1 MYFLT
6 IIYIIA
12 ALLLAIY
19 AFNAWLLTGLYV
31 KHRRGGAI
39 SPAAAVRAATPLP
52 PVTVQLPIFN
62 EAFVV
67 ERLINAIARLDYPAD
82 LLQIQVLDDSTDE
95 TTEVAEALVNNY
107 QVQGI
112 NIELLHRRNRAGF
125 KAGALRRGLETA
137 SGDFLVIFDADFVP
151 EPDFLRQTIPYIAA
165 NSKVG
170 LVQTRWGHL
179 NRHYSGLTAAQAL
192 ALDGHFVIEQTAR
205 NRAGF
210 LMNFNGTAGIWRRE
224 CIESSGGWQADT
236 ISEDFDLSYRAQLAG
251 WQCLFLP
258 DVVAPAEIPPQLAA
272 FKRQQFRWAK
282 GSIQCLKKLGWPV
295 LRSSLPW
302 LVKLQAIIHLSSY
315 LMHPLMVVLALITP
329 ILIMNGGTRQVHFPL
344 IYLSLLSLG
353 PPILYAVA
361 QIALHSGEWLKHY
374 KAMPLLIL
382 LGSGI
387 AVSNTRA
394 VLEALLGVDNVFRRT
409 PKFNVASASDSWRS
423 SPYRLSLDCLVLAE
437 LGLSL
442 YSFIG
447 AWIAAGNGNHFAV
460 PFILLYACA
469 FGYVGLQEIWDA
481 GCELRRRRTRPGISG
496 IAERA
501 VVAQARASRI
511 VGAPN
516 EKYEVM
522 SGQR

>member
-6 IIYIIA
+6 IVYIIA
-12 ALLLAIY
+12 ALLLAMY
-19 AFNAWLLTGLYV
+19 AFNAWVLTGLYL
-31 KHRRGGAI
+31 KHRRERPA
-39 SPAAAVRAATPLP
+39 SPATAVMAAAPLP

-62 EAFVV
+62 ETFVV
-67 ERLINAIARLDYPAD
+67 ERLINAMVRLDYPAG

-95 TTEVAEALVNNY
+95 TTGVAEALVNHY
-107 QVQGI
+107 QAQGI
-112 NIELLHRRNRAGF
+112 NIELLHRRQRVGF
-125 KAGALRRGLETA
+125 KAGALKQGLETA
-137 SGDFLVIFDADFVP
+137 TGDFLVIFDADFVP
-151 EPDFLRQTIPYIAA
+151 EPDFLKQTIPYFAA
-165 NSKVG
+165 NPHLG

-205 NRAGF
+205 NRAGL

-295 LRSSLPW
+295 LRSPLPW
-302 LVKLQAIIHLSSY
+302 LVKLQAIVHLSSY
-315 LMHPLMVVLALITP
+315 LMHPLLVVLALITP

-344 IYLSLLSLG
+344 IYLSLISLG
-353 PPILYAVA
+353 PPLLYAVA
-361 QIALHSGEWLKHY
+361 QMALHPGEWLKHY

-387 AVSNTRA
+387 ALSNTRA
-394 VLEALLGVDNVFRRT
+394 VLEALLGVNNVFRRT
-409 PKFNVASASDSWRS
+409 PKFNVAAASDSWHS
-423 SPYRLSLDCLVLAE
+423 SPYRLSLDSLVLAE
-437 LGLSL
+437 IGLSL
-442 YSFIG
+442 YSFTA
-447 AWIAAGNGNHFAV
+447 AWIAANNGNHFAV

-469 FGYVGLQEIWDA
+469 FGYVSLQEMWDA
-481 GCELRRRRTRPGISG
+481 RRALRRRREARPDLPGTG
-496 IAERA
+496 DR
-501 VVAQARASRI
+501 VTAQARASRL
-511 VGAPN
+511 VGAPS
-516 EKYEVM
+516 EKYEII
-522 SGQR
+522 SGQH